1 MGTILDAPVQI
12 LMGTNVRGAFTAEDN
27 RDILDKLLGTA
38 APKTGARLPEVIEK
52 RRSDMA
58 SQGMILPL
66 VGYADDERL
75 APNQFLVTVALQTVT
90 GDIRKD
96 ILFDMVV
103 DMIKAVQIQDPSKKS
118 VRALLV
124 GAVNNLVE
132 KNYQESMEGVLLGLY
147 HRRMRSRL
155 CTGYLVLWRGEYDE
169 WSIPK
174 HDV

>member
-132 KNYQESMEGVLLGLY
+132 KNYQESMDCFRKVSYWG
-147 HRRMRSRL
+147 
-155 CTGYLVLWRGEYDE
+155 
-169 WSIPK
+169 SIIGGCEA
-174 HDV
+174 DCVR